1 MRSQDTTI
9 SGAYDVH
16 SMPYRYALALK
27 NEIERQVQ
35 EMLTAG
41 IIQHS
46 TSAFSSPVL
55 LVKKK
60 DETWR
65 FCIDYRSLNAI
76 TVKSRFPLLVIDEL
90 MDELSGAS
98 WFSKLDLRV
107 RYHEICLAPGEEY
120 KTAFQTHYGHY

>member
-9 SGAYDVH
+9 SGAYVVH
-16 SMPYRYALALK
+16 SMPYRYALVLK

-60 DETWR
+60 DGTWR
-65 FCIDYRSLNAI
+65 FCIDYISLNAI
-76 TVKSRFPLLVIDEL
+76 TVKSKFPLLVIDEL

>member
-60 DETWR
+60 DGT
-65 FCIDYRSLNAI
+65 
-76 TVKSRFPLLVIDEL
+76 
-90 MDELSGAS
+90 
-98 WFSKLDLRV
+98 
-107 RYHEICLAPGEEY
+107 
-120 KTAFQTHYGHY
+120 

>member
-1 MRSQDTTI
+1 
-9 SGAYDVH
+9 
-16 SMPYRYALALK
+16 MPYRYALALK